1 MAKKRGNPNWGKPEL
16 NTIPYTGATSFEEI
30 ARKLCLSPQQ
40 YGNSAQLKEQGS
52 QIRATR
58 FARIMG
64 FRSQRIVVMFPMRT
78 WTWSIVHSYGL
89 AAVVGWF
96 RSKLPTGAA
105 VGIPLSQ
112 PAS

>member
-1 MAKKRGNPNWGKPEL
+1 MSVSSAV
-16 NTIPYTGATSFEEI
+16 
-30 ARKLCLSPQQ
+30 PQFGSTQ
-40 YGNSAQLKEQGS
+40 GLGPKEQES

-78 WTWSIVHSYGL
+78 WTWSIVHSYGI
-89 AAVVGWF
+89 AAVVGWVPI
-96 RSKLPTGAA
+96 KATDLVA
-105 VGIPLSQ
+105 VGVPLSQ